1 MLVFDA
7 DRGTHRIDVAEA
19 RWDAGWRPAVA
30 GQTLAV
36 WRGTAPVPRDKGHNR
51 PVDDEDL
58 VAFFDQIAE
67 PQDAQTL
74 ELRFVLAWMLV
85 RRRRLRFEGQR
96 RGHLRVRRLTATGAI
111 IDESPIEV
119 ADPGLDEDQLEQ
131 AMERVAELL
140 LGEPQTSEI
149 GEAP

>member
-19 RWDAGWRPAVA
+19 RWDAGWRPGVA